1 MRNLYQSLEEVTVKD
16 TLEGDNMYTCSQC
29 EKKVRAEKRACFKRL
44 PRVIAF
50 NTMRYTFNMLTM
62 LKEKVNTHFSFPFR
76 LDMSPYM
83 EHNLIPGDKK
93 DVASGSRENGSHGGE
108 NYEYELIGVTVHT
121 GTADGGHYY
130 AFIRDRSSDKDKWY
144 SFNDAEVKPFDPNH
158 IASECFGGEMSS
170 RTYDQV
176 IFSTNLLRNSIKV
189 YSP

>member
-1 MRNLYQSLEEVTVKD
+1 MVKISIKTIMGMYYNSFVSSQVTEMRNLYQSLEEVTVKD

-44 PRVIAF
+44 PRIIAF

-93 DVASGSRENGSHGGE
+93 DMASGSAENCSQGE
-108 NYEYELIGVTVHT
+108 NLEYELIGVTVHT

-130 AFIRDRSSDKDKWY
+130 AFIRDRTNDKV
-144 SFNDAEVKPFDPNH
+144 SICRV
-158 IASECFGGEMSS
+158 
-170 RTYDQV
+170 
-176 IFSTNLLRNSIKV
+176 NS
-189 YSP
+189 